1 MATTGNLSEEQV
13 HCSICLD
20 VFTNPVSIPCGHN
33 FCQSCILGYWK
44 TSPLYQCPM
53 CKKSFYKRPDISVN
67 TVLREIAEQFK
78 EIRVRSVEQQQEVKA
93 NKEEEQVKVEKEKK
107 WTMDR
112 RKKEDEERL
121 LEKDQKQQVLEE
133 LKQKQEEER
142 RKKEGS
148 KEKPAE
154 KKPFMGLQEEL
165 PPLVP
170 PLHVPKTSPP
180 PSPSS
185 PPPGCEMSPPATP
198 QGPSPPLPQTTPPPS
213 PQVPPPPAPQ
223 TSSAPLIW
231 EEVLCDVCLGE
242 DRPKAVKS
250 CLVCLTSYCEEHLK
264 SHTARFTKH
273 KLMEPVANMEDRM
286 CPKHE
291 RLLELFCKK
300 DQTCVCVLCTE
311 TDHRAHYT
319 VPVEREWTEKKAQ
332 LKRTEIDVQQMIQDR
347 LKKVEE
353 IKHSVELNKASAQ
366 KEIADSMQV
375 FSELVRSIQR
385 TQAEL
390 VLAIEEKQRQTERC
404 AEGLITELEQEITE
418 LKRRNTDLEN
428 VARTDHIHF
437 LQSFP
442 ALSTPPSVK
451 DWSGTNVPTDMCVG
465 ITRRAVSKLQATLN
479 EMINKLAESEI
490 KKILKYTAD
499 LTLDPD
505 TANPWL
511 QLSQDRRQVRH
522 LGAWQDL
529 PDNPD
534 RFDTVVIVLGHE
546 GFTSGRHYWEVQ
558 VGDKDDWYLGV
569 ARSSVNRKGRI
580 SVSTAQGYW
589 ALAMKKGQ
597 EYRVSTSPP
606 LLLTLDNKPKRV
618 GVYVDYEEGQVSFY
632 DVRARTHIYTF
643 KDRFMEKILPFFYLY
658 CCDKASDTM
667 VICPVSEKTLIKQS

>member
-1 MATTGNLSEEQV
+1 MAATGNLSEEQV

-33 FCQSCILGYWK
+33 FCQNCILGYWK
-44 TSPLYQCPM
+44 TSPLFQCPM
-53 CKKSFYKRPDISVN
+53 CKKSFHKRPDISVN

-78 EIRVRSVEQQQEVKA
+78 QIRVKSVEEKA
-93 NKEEEQVKVEKEKK
+93 SAKPGDGTAKK
-107 WTMDR
+107 WTMER

-121 LEKDQKQQVLEE
+121 LEEDKKQQLVEE
-133 LKQKQEEER
+133 LKQKQEEDQ
-142 RKKEGS
+142 RKK
-148 KEKPAE
+148 
-154 KKPFMGLQEEL
+154 QEDL
-165 PPLVP
+165 PPLIPPELASKGSPSTSPQTAAAP
-170 PLHVPKTSPP
+170 PLPEMSPP
-180 PSPSS
+180 PSP
-185 PPPGCEMSPPATP
+185 
-198 QGPSPPLPQTTPPPS
+198 PSPSPL
-213 PQVPPPPAPQ
+213 
-223 TSSAPLIW
+223 LW

-242 DRPKAVKS
+242 GRPKAVKS
-250 CLVCLTSYCEEHLK
+250 CLVCLSSYCEEHLK
-264 SHTARFTKH
+264 SHAARFTKH

-332 LKRTEIDVQQMIQDR
+332 LKRTGIDVQQMIQDR
-347 LKKVEE
+347 VTKVEE
-353 IKHSVELNKASAQ
+353 IKLSLELNKSSA
-366 KEIADSMQV
+366 KREMEESMQV

-390 VLAIEEKQRQTERC
+390 VLAIEEKQRQTERR
-404 AEGLITELEQEITE
+404 AQGLISELEQEISE

-437 LQSFP
+437 LKSFP

-451 DWSGTNVPTDMCVG
+451 DWSETSVPTDTCVG
-465 ITRRAVSKLQATLN
+465 MIRRTVCNLEATLT
-479 EMINKLAESEI
+479 EMIDKLSESEI
-490 KKILKYTAD
+490 TKVQKYSVYV
-499 LTLDPD
+499 TLDPD

-529 PDNPD
+529 PDHPD
-534 RFDTVVIVLGHE
+534 RFDTVVIVLGRE

-558 VGDKDDWYLGV
+558 VGDKDDWYIGV

-580 SVSTAQGYW
+580 SVSTSQGYW
-589 ALAMKKGQ
+589 ALALKKGQ
-597 EYRVSTSPP
+597 GYRVSTAPP
-606 LLLTLDNKPKRV
+606 LQLSLESKPKRV
-618 GVYVDYEEGQVSFY
+618 GVYVDFEEGQVSFY
-632 DVRARTHIYTF
+632 DVKARTHIYTF
-643 KDRFMEKILPFFYLY
+643 EATFTERIQPFFYLY
-658 CCDKASDTM
+658 CCDKASETM
-667 VICPVSEKTLIKQS
+667 VISPVSEKSLIKQS

>member
-1 MATTGNLSEEQV
+1 MTLPLRRAGMATTGNLSEEQV

-44 TSPLYQCPM
+44 SSPLYQCPM

-78 EIRVRSVEQQQEVKA
+78 EIRIKSMEGKGS
-93 NKEEEQVKVEKEKK
+93 KEEGEGKERK
-107 WTMDR
+107 WTIER
-112 RKKEDEERL
+112 RKREDEERL
-121 LEKDQKQQVLEE
+121 LEKDQKEQLLEE
-133 LKQKQEEER
+133 LKLKQEEK
-142 RKKEGS
+142 RKKEGV
-148 KEKPAE
+148 KEKQGE
-154 KKPFMGLQEEL
+154 KRPQQEDL
-165 PPLVP
+165 PPLIPPVSPPKTSP
-170 PLHVPKTSPP
+170 PLAHQATAQEPPPPLPQTSPP
-180 PSPSS
+180 PSPQISAS
-185 PPPGCEMSPPATP
+185 QLP
-198 QGPSPPLPQTTPPPS
+198 QTLPSPPFSSLPS
-213 PQVPPPPAPQ
+213 P
-223 TSSAPLIW
+223 SW

-242 DRPKAVKS
+242 GRPKAVKS

-264 SHTARFTKH
+264 CHSARFTKH

-300 DQTCVCVLCTE
+300 DQMCVCVLCTE

-332 LKRTEIDVQQMIQDR
+332 LKRTGIDVQQMIQDR
-347 LKKVEE
+347 VKKVEE

-366 KEIADSMQV
+366 REIEESMQV
-375 FSELVRSIQR
+375 FSELVRSIQK

-390 VLAIEEKQRQTERC
+390 VLVIEEKQRQMERW
-404 AEGLITELEQEITE
+404 AQGLIAELEQEITE
-418 LKRRNTDLEN
+418 LKRRNAELET

-437 LQSFP
+437 LKSFP

-451 DWSGTNVPTDMCVG
+451 DWSETSVPTDTCIGM
-465 ITRRAVSKLQATLN
+465 IRRSVSKLEATLT
-479 EMINKLAESEI
+479 EMIDKLSDSEI
-490 KKILKYTAD
+490 KKVLNYTVD
-499 LTLDPD
+499 VTLDPD

-511 QLSQDRRQVRH
+511 QLSQDRHQVRH

-529 PDNPD
+529 PDHPD
-534 RFDTVVIVLGHE
+534 RFDTVVIVLARE

-558 VGDKDDWYLGV
+558 VGEKDDWYLGV

-580 SVSTAQGYW
+580 SVSTTQGYW

-597 EYRVSTSPP
+597 GYRVSTSPP
-606 LLLTLDNKPKRV
+606 SLLSLDPKPKRV

-643 KDRFMEKILPFFYLY
+643 EDTFTEKILPFFYLY
-658 CCDKASDTM
+658 CCDKASDTII
-667 VICPVSEKTLIKQS
+667 ICPVNEKHLIKQS